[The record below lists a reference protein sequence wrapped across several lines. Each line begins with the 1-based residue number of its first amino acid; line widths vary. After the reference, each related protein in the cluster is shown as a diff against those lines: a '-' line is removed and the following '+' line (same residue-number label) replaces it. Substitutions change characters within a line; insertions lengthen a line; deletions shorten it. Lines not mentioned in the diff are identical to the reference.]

1 MKTKEWIEAH
11 PKGVN
16 FKCSCGS
23 TVHMDVWIE
32 RNGCLTDGNLL
43 CMSAHCWN
51 CNKELV
57 QYAETMLIDMAICDV
72 IDSIIAKFQ
81 KDFNR
86 DKKPNFIR
94 VVK

>member
-1 MKTKEWIEAH
+1 MKHT
-11 PKGVN
+11 PKGSISSVVVVRQY
-16 FKCSCGS
+16 
-23 TVHMDVWIE
+23 TW
-32 RNGCLTDGNLL
+32 L

>member
-23 TVHMDVWIE
+23 TVHLDIWVE
-32 RNGCLTDGNLL
+32 DDSLL
-43 CMSAHCWN
+43 CMSAQCWN
-51 CNKELV
+51 CHKALE

-72 IDSIIAKFQ
+72 IDSMIAKFQ

-86 DKKPNFIR
+86 DKKQNFIR